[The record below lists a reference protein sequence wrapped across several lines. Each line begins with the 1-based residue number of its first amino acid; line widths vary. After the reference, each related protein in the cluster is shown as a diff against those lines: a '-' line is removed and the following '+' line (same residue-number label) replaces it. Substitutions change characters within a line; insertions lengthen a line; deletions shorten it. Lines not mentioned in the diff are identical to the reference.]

1 MSYGEYMEWVKAKKV
16 YEERIE
22 RALKSDNPIKALD
35 RIKEDI
41 REAFDLKDP
50 SKSEILAFY
59 KHVEHLMLEQEV
71 A

>member
-41 REAFDLKDP
+41 KEAYDLTKP
-50 SKSEILAFY
+50 KYAEILKFY
-59 KHVEHLMLEQEV
+59 KHIEHLMLEQEV